1 MYLPGYLIMIIK
13 THSTSLKL
21 PFSIE
26 KCKNFSR
33 EEKIR
38 IKEENFMRDDLPGI
52 INCVLLPP
60 RRPWNN
66 TFSASLL
73 KLMRIVGRAVHASA
87 TEKVMVAERELDE
100 KYGMARAGCSDT
112 INCGINRALA

>member
-1 MYLPGYLIMIIK
+1 MLHTSPKKYSCPPIIVAIMYLPGYLIMIIK

-33 EEKIR
+33 EEEKIR

-60 RRPWNN
+60 RRP
-66 TFSASLL
+66 
-73 KLMRIVGRAVHASA
+73 
-87 TEKVMVAERELDE
+87 
-100 KYGMARAGCSDT
+100 
-112 INCGINRALA
+112 